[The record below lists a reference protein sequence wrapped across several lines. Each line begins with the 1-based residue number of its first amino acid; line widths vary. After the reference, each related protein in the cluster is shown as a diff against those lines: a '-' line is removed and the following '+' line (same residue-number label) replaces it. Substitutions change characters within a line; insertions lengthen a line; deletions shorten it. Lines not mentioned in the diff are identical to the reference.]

1 MLQGTNS
8 QLVQTG
14 KESSYTC
21 TCFQS
26 CIISDSL
33 SKTTFC
39 FFTKDKEIQTL
50 EKSGYEFN
58 VMGQSSGSKY
68 AHISLW
74 DSNDVFLDDFSTL
87 DAFNSQGSVTTEIC
101 FS

>member
-1 MLQGTNS
+1 MCVFSELHNQLQS
-8 QLVQTG
+8 QQN
-14 KESSYTC
+14 Y
-21 TCFQS
+21 
-26 CIISDSL
+26 
-33 SKTTFC
+33 FC
-39 FFTKDKEIQTL
+39 FFTKDKTVQIL
-50 EKSGYEFN
+50 EKFGYEFN

-87 DAFNSQGSVTTEIC
+87 DALNSQGSVTTETC